1 MTRPA
6 QLDLIGLDHH
16 LPREILMIFL
26 FFGSSIA
33 PLESELDH
41 FENCQNLSNSL
52 SGPRQSAAKMITTI
66 ISSLLAA
73 LDDRAGLSNSD
84 KYLPIFKMV

>member
-1 MTRPA
+1 MTRFS

-26 FFGSSIA
+26 FFGSFIA
-33 PLESELDH
+33 PLEFELDH
-41 FENCQNLSNSL
+41 LENCQNLRNLL
-52 SGPRQSAAKMITTI
+52 SGPRQPAAEMITII
-66 ISSLLAA
+66 ISSLPATLG
-73 LDDRAGLSNSD
+73 DRAGLSNSD

>member
-26 FFGSSIA
+26 FLGSSIA

-41 FENCQNLSNSL
+41 FENFQDLSNPL
-52 SGPRQSAAKMITTI
+52 SGPRQQAAEMIMVI
-66 ISSLLAA
+66 ISSLPAA
-73 LDDRAGLSNSD
+73 LGNRAGLSNSD
-84 KYLPIFKMV
+84 KYLPIFKLV

>member
-1 MTRPA
+1 MTQTS

-16 LPREILMIFL
+16 VPREILMIFS
-26 FFGSSIA
+26 FFGSYIA

-41 FENCQNLSNSL
+41 FKNCQNLSNL
-52 SGPRQSAAKMITTI
+52 PSGPRQPAAKMITTI